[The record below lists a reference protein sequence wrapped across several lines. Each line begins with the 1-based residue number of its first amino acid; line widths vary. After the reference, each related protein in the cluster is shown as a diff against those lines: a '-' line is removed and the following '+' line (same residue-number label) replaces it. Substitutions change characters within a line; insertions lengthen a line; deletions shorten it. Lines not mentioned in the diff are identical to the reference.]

1 MYTLILIPYKL
12 IPHITYSVDRKENG
26 DDEEKEKEPATSSR
40 DEDTDN

>member
-12 IPHITYSVDRKENG
+12 NHITYSVDRKENG